1 MAKRIVFL
9 VALILVAGLFETRT
23 SSADQVSVR
32 YTEGL
37 LHGFVAVRTLDGK
50 TLAIGDSTQ
59 IAEGDHITSKLII
72 KFKDGSVDEET
83 TVFSQHDK
91 FQVVQYH
98 IVQKGPAFKNP
109 LDATVNAI
117 TGQITGHYT
126 ENDGQDKELNER
138 MEMAPDL
145 ANGMVPTL
153 LKNILESG
161 ATASVSMVAF
171 TPKPRL
177 VKLAITP
184 QGDDSVSIGGLRRK
198 AKHFTVKV
206 ELGPI
211 AGVVAPLIG
220 KQPPDFNIWILGCEA
235 PVFLRSEGPMY
246 AGGPIWRI
254 EFLGPTWPSGAPVS
268 SRKHP

>member
-9 VALILVAGLFETRT
+9 VALILVTGLFETRT

-50 TLAIGDSTQ
+50 TLAVGDSTQ
-59 IAEGDHITSKLII
+59 IAEGDRITSKLII
-72 KFKDGSVDEET
+72 KFRDGSVNEET
-83 TVFSQHDK
+83 TVFSQRDK

-109 LDATVNAI
+109 LDATVNAS

-138 MEMAPDL
+138 VEMAPDL

-153 LKNILESG
+153 LKNLIETG
-161 ATASVSMVAF
+161 APVNVSMVAF

-184 QGDDSVSIGGLRRK
+184 LGDDPFSIGGVRRK
-198 AKHFTVKV
+198 AKHFLVKV

-211 AGVVAPLIG
+211 AGAVAPLIG
-220 KQPPDFNIWILGCEA
+220 KQPPDFNIWILGGEA

-254 EFLGPTWPSGAPVS
+254 EFVGPTWPAASPAKPN
-268 SRKHP
+268 KHP